1 MSNELL
7 PIGSVIKT
15 RHDDQLFMIIGY
27 YPEYDE
33 ISYDYSSVMYPEGI
47 LELPNMFFFNEDE
60 IDDCLYEGYQDED
73 GIEALH
79 AARRIVELRAQM
91 NAELVQVA
99 ADYISSHA
107 EEFNLNELL
116 AVEEPNV

>member
-1 MSNELL
+1 MKIELINPL
-7 PIGSVIKT
+7 SANQNFTGI
-15 RHDDQLFMIIGY
+15 Q
-27 YPEYDE
+27 
-33 ISYDYSSVMYPEGI
+33 MYNIQE
-47 LELPNMFFFNEDE
+47 ELYKVNMFFFNEDE